1 MDYVWVAIGSALGG
15 VGRYTAA
22 MAVARLT
29 GAQFPWGTILINIVG
44 SFIIG
49 LVATMTAAG
58 ARFAAPPGLRL
69 FIMVGFCGGFTTFSS
84 FSLQTLELLRD
95 GHNGEA
101 LGNIALSVVL
111 CMAGVAAGYHAG
123 LVLAAGQAIVQQ
135 G

>member
-22 MAVARLT
+22 MAIARLT
-29 GAQFPWGTILINIVG
+29 GPQFPWGTILINIVG

-49 LVATMTAAG
+49 LVATMTASG
-58 ARFAAPPGLRL
+58 GRFAAPPELRV

-95 GHNGEA
+95 GRTGEA

-111 CMAGVAAGYHAG
+111 CMAGVAAGYYAG
-123 LVLAAGQAIVQQ
+123 LAPAVGQAMGQE